1 MDHGLAFHVE
11 DKLRTVLWV
20 WLGEKLTEERDGV
33 GRVLKGLRGDLGER
47 LRDLLRAEEIVA
59 LTERC
64 DRLLDDGRF
73 PGPSGLTP
81 AVPWPLF

>member
-33 GRVLKGLRGDLGER
+33 EPFTDETSGVVAVKAADPHAW
-47 LRDLLRAEEIVA
+47 RAVQGVRE
-59 LTERC
+59 LS
-64 DRLLDDGRF
+64 
-73 PGPSGLTP
+73 P
-81 AVPWPLF
+81 